1 MSSVVFVSRIRQL
14 ALGAAGVAVSGL
26 AIAACSD
33 VLGAGDQREASI
45 SFGVSQNGTLASLTA
60 GSTAQLVISN
70 DGHTIDLTSAD
81 VVFSEVTFERAGVD
95 AADDDDSDADSDS
108 DHAGNRKFRAGAATV
123 ALPLEGGTITPFT
136 GTLPVGVYR
145 GVEMDAD
152 FLRIRGTYDG
162 QAFDVTVPVNAEL
175 ELPFTPPLDVTSSTA
190 PVNVSVNIDVSKWF
204 TAPDGTTLDPRT
216 FATNPEA
223 LAQFRNNVRSSF
235 RAFEDEDRDHDESDS
250 DSDSDSDDDT
260 GTGGA

>member
-1 MSSVVFVSRIRQL
+1 MSSVVFGSRVRQV
-14 ALGAAGVAVSGL
+14 ALGAAAVVISGL
-26 AIAACSD
+26 ALVACAD
-33 VLGAGDQREASI
+33 TLGAGDQREASI
-45 SFGVSQNGTLASLTA
+45 SIGVPRNGTVASLA
-60 GSTAQLVISN
+60 GGSTAQLVISTG
-70 DGHTIDLTSAD
+70 GHTIDLTAAD
-81 VVFSEVTFERAGVD
+81 VVFSEVTFERANVD
-95 AADDDDSDADSDS
+95 AGDDDDSDADSDS
-108 DHAGNRKFRAGAATV
+108 DHAGNRKFRAGAVTV

-175 ELPFTPPLDVTSSTA
+175 ELFFTPPLDVTSSTA

-204 TAPDGTTLDPRT
+204 TAPDGTALDPRT
-216 FATNPEA
+216 FATNAEA
-223 LAQFRNNVRSSF
+223 RAHFRNNVRSSF

-250 DSDSDSDDDT
+250 DSDSDSD
-260 GTGGA
+260 GV

>member
-1 MSSVVFVSRIRQL
+1 MHSVVFVSRARRI
-14 ALGAAGVAVSGL
+14 ALGAVGVACSGL
-26 AIAACSD
+26 ALAACAD
-33 VLGAGDQREASI
+33 ALGAGNQRDASI
-45 SFGVSQNGTLASLTA
+45 SLGVAQNGTLASLAA
-60 GSTAQLVISN
+60 GSTAQLVISTG
-70 DGHTIDLTSAD
+70 GHSIDLTSAD
-81 VVFSEVTFERAGVD
+81 VVFSEVTFERTSVD

-108 DHAGNRKFRAGAATV
+108 DHAGNRKFRAGAMTV

-175 ELPFTPPLDVTSSTA
+175 ELPFTPPLDVTASSA

-204 TAPDGTTLDPRT
+204 TAPDGTALDPRT
-216 FATNPEA
+216 FATNAEA
-223 LAQFRNNVRSSF
+223 RAHFRNNVRSSF

-250 DSDSDSDDDT
+250 DSDSDSEDDT
-260 GTGGA
+260 DGV